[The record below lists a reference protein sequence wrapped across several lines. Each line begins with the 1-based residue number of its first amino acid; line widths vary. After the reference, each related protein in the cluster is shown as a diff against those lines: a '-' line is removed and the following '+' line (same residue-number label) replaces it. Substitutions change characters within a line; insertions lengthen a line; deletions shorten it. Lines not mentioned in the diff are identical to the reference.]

1 MSSKQLRRRTQSR
14 VEDRLLQKRRRY
26 QRLFVDA
33 DLSVNSIL
41 GTSAMGLPRLRKP
54 SAPPPSTP
62 ADRIVKLYA
71 ESLKDRPKE
80 PREAVFKRIEGT
92 VEKTLRKYY
101 GKVPEESFIKR
112 Q

>member
-1 MSSKQLRRRTQSR
+1 MSSKQLRRRTPSR

-41 GTSAMGLPRLRKP
+41 GASAMGLPRLRRP
-54 SAPPPSTP
+54 SAPPSISP

-71 ESLKDRPKE
+71 ESLKDRPRE
-80 PREAVFKRIEGT
+80 PREVVFKRIEGT

-101 GKVPEESFIKR
+101 GRVSDESFIKK

>member
-14 VEDRLLQKRRRY
+14 TEDRLLQKRRRY
-26 QRLFVDA
+26 QKLFVDA

-41 GTSAMGLPRLRKP
+41 GTSAMGLPRLRRP
-54 SAPPPSTP
+54 SAPPSSSP
-62 ADRIVKLYA
+62 ADRLVKLYA
-71 ESLKDRPKE
+71 GSLKDRP
-80 PREAVFKRIEGT
+80 RESREVVFKRIEGT

-101 GKVPEESFIKR
+101 GKVPDESLIKR

>member
-14 VEDRLLQKRRRY
+14 VEDRLLAKRRRY

-41 GTSAMGLPRLRKP
+41 GSSAMGLPRLRRP
-54 SAPPPSTP
+54 SAPPFISP

-71 ESLKDRPKE
+71 ESLKDRPRE
-80 PREAVFKRIEGT
+80 PREVVFKRIEGT

-101 GKVPEESFIKR
+101 GRVPDESFIKR